1 MAEEKETISIKL
13 TNIRHPFDEA
23 PDLIVLVKN
32 VLGAE
37 DVDIVHIRILRR
49 SIDSRQERI
58 DLVYTL
64 LIELAAPG
72 NALKKILARSDV
84 ETCTEPQE
92 TAPVAITGLTARPVI
107 IGCGPAGLFAAL
119 TLIERGVQPILI
131 ERGAR
136 MAQRVRDVDAFW
148 KSGTLD
154 AESNVFFGEGGA
166 GTFSDGKLTTRIKSP
181 LKDKVLR
188 ELVRFGAPE
197 EILYSNKPHLGTD
210 RIRRVI
216 SLVVEHLQQRGAEF
230 YFNTR
235 VLDLQVQDGRIS
247 GVQAGEQFIAAETVF
262 LATGHSAR
270 DIYYLLEQREAQL
283 EAKGFAMG
291 LRIEHPQEFIN
302 RQQWGKWS
310 GTAGLGA
317 ADYFLSFKD
326 SRTGRGVYTF
336 CMCPGGF
343 VIACSSRQGE
353 LVTNGMSAYQRD
365 SSWANAAVVVTV
377 GPDDFSSQQPL
388 AGIALQRQL
397 EEKAFISG
405 NGNFMIPAQAAR
417 DFVMGAGGAPAI
429 SASSCLPGAAPAD
442 LGNLLPEFLHAPLKR
457 ALIHFDKKMP
467 GFIDQGTLFGVE
479 SRTSSPVRIKRD
491 PHNFHAVGVSGLIPI
506 GEGSGYAG
514 GIMSCAV
521 DGIRA
526 ALAFDTA

>member
-13 TNIRHPFDEA
+13 TNIRHPFDAA
-23 PDLIVLVKN
+23 PDLMVLVKN

-37 DVDIVHIRILRR
+37 DVDIAHIRILRR

-92 TAPVAITGLTARPVI
+92 TAPVAITGLTTRPVI

-235 VLDLQVQDGRIS
+235 VLDLPVARRTHQRCAGGGAVYSRGNSFS
-247 GVQAGEQFIAAETVF
+247 GHRSQ
-262 LATGHSAR
+262 
-270 DIYYLLEQREAQL
+270 
-283 EAKGFAMG
+283 
-291 LRIEHPQEFIN
+291 
-302 RQQWGKWS
+302 
-310 GTAGLGA
+310 
-317 ADYFLSFKD
+317 
-326 SRTGRGVYTF
+326 
-336 CMCPGGF
+336 CPGH
-343 VIACSSRQGE
+343 I
-353 LVTNGMSAYQRD
+353 
-365 SSWANAAVVVTV
+365 
-377 GPDDFSSQQPL
+377 
-388 AGIALQRQL
+388 
-397 EEKAFISG
+397 
-405 NGNFMIPAQAAR
+405 
-417 DFVMGAGGAPAI
+417 
-429 SASSCLPGAAPAD
+429 
-442 LGNLLPEFLHAPLKR
+442 
-457 ALIHFDKKMP
+457 
-467 GFIDQGTLFGVE
+467 LF
-479 SRTSSPVRIKRD
+479 
-491 PHNFHAVGVSGLIPI
+491 A
-506 GEGSGYAG
+506 
-514 GIMSCAV
+514 
-521 DGIRA
+521 
-526 ALAFDTA
+526 